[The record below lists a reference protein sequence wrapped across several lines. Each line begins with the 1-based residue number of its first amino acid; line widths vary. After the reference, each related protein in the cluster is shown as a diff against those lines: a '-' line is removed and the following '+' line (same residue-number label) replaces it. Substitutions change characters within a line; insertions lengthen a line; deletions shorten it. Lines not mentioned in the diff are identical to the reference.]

1 MIKLNIDKNIEYTLV
16 GAGCSHTQGCA
27 FTVFKDNEIEWA
39 TKAIK
44 DKYNTPCTS
53 DFVTNN
59 LTWMAKLSEYLP
71 IDKIVNL
78 GLGGYGTTTSV
89 RYIKDYLKNKSD
101 EVIIGIDSDKR
112 VKELKGPHR
121 PINNER
127 DRKLMLESL
136 SFVDSVLIFD
146 SADELELLVKTIS
159 PDLMVVGSDYRDRH
173 VVGGEY
179 AKKLEFFEKI
189 DGYSTTRTLQR
200 STDR

>member
-1 MIKLNIDKNIEYTLV
+1 MEVL
-16 GAGCSHTQGCA
+16 
-27 FTVFKDNEIEWA
+27 
-39 TKAIK
+39 
-44 DKYNTPCTS
+44 
-53 DFVTNN
+53 TNMFN
-59 LTWMAKLSEYLP
+59 FGKS
-71 IDKIVNL
+71 DKIVGFTNGCFDIL
-78 GLGGYGTTTSV
+78 HVGH
-89 RYIKDYLKNKSD
+89 IKLFQYLKNKSD

-146 SADELELLVKTIS
+146 SANELELLVKTLS

>member
-1 MIKLNIDKNIEYTLV
+1 MFNFGK
-16 GAGCSHTQGCA
+16 S
-27 FTVFKDNEIEWA
+27 
-39 TKAIK
+39 
-44 DKYNTPCTS
+44 
-53 DFVTNN
+53 
-59 LTWMAKLSEYLP
+59 
-71 IDKIVNL
+71 DKIVGFTNGCFDIL
-78 GLGGYGTTTSV
+78 HVGH
-89 RYIKDYLKNKSD
+89 IKLFQYLKNKSD
-101 EVIIGIDSDKR
+101 EVIIGIDSDMR

-146 SADELELLVKTIS
+146 SADELELLVKTLS
-159 PDLMVVGSDYRDRH
+159 PDLMVVGSDYKDRH

>member
-1 MIKLNIDKNIEYTLV
+1 MFNFGK
-16 GAGCSHTQGCA
+16 S
-27 FTVFKDNEIEWA
+27 
-39 TKAIK
+39 
-44 DKYNTPCTS
+44 
-53 DFVTNN
+53 
-59 LTWMAKLSEYLP
+59 
-71 IDKIVNL
+71 DKIVGFTNGCFDIL
-78 GLGGYGTTTSV
+78 HVGH
-89 RYIKDYLKNKSD
+89 IKLFQYLKNKSD

-179 AKKLEFFEKI
+179 AKNLEFFEKI
-189 DGYSTTRTLQR
+189 DDPTTRLYIN
-200 STDR
+200 SDFLFLSK

>member
-1 MIKLNIDKNIEYTLV
+1 MEVSTNMFNFGKSDKMVGFTNGCFDILHIGHIKLF
-16 GAGCSHTQGCA
+16 Q
-27 FTVFKDNEIEWA
+27 
-39 TKAIK
+39 
-44 DKYNTPCTS
+44 
-53 DFVTNN
+53 
-59 LTWMAKLSEYLP
+59 
-71 IDKIVNL
+71 
-78 GLGGYGTTTSV
+78 
-89 RYIKDYLKNKSD
+89 YLKNKSD
-101 EVIIGIDSDKR
+101 EVIIGIDSDMR

-159 PDLMVVGSDYRDRH
+159 PDLMVVGSDYKDRH

-179 AKKLEFFEKI
+179 AKKLEFFEKV

>member
-1 MIKLNIDKNIEYTLV
+1 MEVL
-16 GAGCSHTQGCA
+16 
-27 FTVFKDNEIEWA
+27 
-39 TKAIK
+39 
-44 DKYNTPCTS
+44 
-53 DFVTNN
+53 TNMFN
-59 LTWMAKLSEYLP
+59 FGKS
-71 IDKIVNL
+71 DKIVGFTNGCFDIL
-78 GLGGYGTTTSV
+78 HVGH
-89 RYIKDYLKNKSD
+89 IKLFQYLKNKSD

-179 AKKLEFFEKI
+179 AKNLEFFEKI

>member
-1 MIKLNIDKNIEYTLV
+1 MT
-16 GAGCSHTQGCA
+16 AHSPH
-27 FTVFKDNEIEWA
+27 FTEVL
-39 TKAIK
+39 
-44 DKYNTPCTS
+44 
-53 DFVTNN
+53 TNMFN
-59 LTWMAKLSEYLP
+59 FGKS
-71 IDKIVNL
+71 DKIVGFTNGCFDIL
-78 GLGGYGTTTSV
+78 HVGH
-89 RYIKDYLKNKSD
+89 IKLFQYLKNKSD

-136 SFVDSVLIFD
+136 SLVDSVLIFD

-179 AKKLEFFEKI
+179 AKNLEFFEKI

>member
-1 MIKLNIDKNIEYTLV
+1 M
-16 GAGCSHTQGCA
+16 
-27 FTVFKDNEIEWA
+27 TVRSPHFME
-39 TKAIK
+39 
-44 DKYNTPCTS
+44 
-53 DFVTNN
+53 VLTNMFN
-59 LTWMAKLSEYLP
+59 FGKS
-71 IDKIVNL
+71 DKIVGFTNGCFDIL
-78 GLGGYGTTTSV
+78 HVGH
-89 RYIKDYLKNKSD
+89 IKLFQYLKNKSD

-121 PINNER
+121 PINNEK

-146 SADELELLVKTIS
+146 SANELELLVKTLS

>member
-1 MIKLNIDKNIEYTLV
+1 MT
-16 GAGCSHTQGCA
+16 AHSPH
-27 FTVFKDNEIEWA
+27 FTEVL
-39 TKAIK
+39 
-44 DKYNTPCTS
+44 
-53 DFVTNN
+53 TNMFN
-59 LTWMAKLSEYLP
+59 FGKS
-71 IDKIVNL
+71 DKIVGFTNGCFDIL
-78 GLGGYGTTTSV
+78 HVGH
-89 RYIKDYLKNKSD
+89 IKLFQYLKNKSD

-179 AKKLEFFEKI
+179 AKNLEFFEKI

>member
-1 MIKLNIDKNIEYTLV
+1 MEV
-16 GAGCSHTQGCA
+16 S
-27 FTVFKDNEIEWA
+27 
-39 TKAIK
+39 
-44 DKYNTPCTS
+44 
-53 DFVTNN
+53 TNMFN
-59 LTWMAKLSEYLP
+59 FGKS
-71 IDKIVNL
+71 DKIVGFTNGCFDIL
-78 GLGGYGTTTSV
+78 HVGH
-89 RYIKDYLKNKSD
+89 IKLFQYLKNKSD
-101 EVIIGIDSDKR
+101 EVIIAIDSDMR
-112 VKELKGPHR
+112 VKELKGSHR

-146 SADELELLVKTIS
+146 SADELELLVKTLS
-159 PDLMVVGSDYRDRH
+159 PDLMVVGSDYKDRH